1 MYELCES
8 CDHKC
13 AHHYT
18 ERSGFLHTCFQSCQC
33 TTFIP
38 SGRYWTPDPL
48 IIDLQFV
55 AIRATIMRGGQHIA
69 TARSHTMAKRIANAL
84 NRYIPSREGV

>member
-1 MYELCES
+1 MYELCAS
-8 CDHKC
+8 CDHKRG
-13 AHHYT
+13 HHYGDHV
-18 ERSGFLHTCFQSCQC
+18 RHTCFQSCQC
-33 TTFIP
+33 CTFAP

-55 AIRATIMRGGQHIA
+55 AVRATIMRGGLHIA
-69 TARSHTMAKRIANAL
+69 TARSHTMAKRLANAL